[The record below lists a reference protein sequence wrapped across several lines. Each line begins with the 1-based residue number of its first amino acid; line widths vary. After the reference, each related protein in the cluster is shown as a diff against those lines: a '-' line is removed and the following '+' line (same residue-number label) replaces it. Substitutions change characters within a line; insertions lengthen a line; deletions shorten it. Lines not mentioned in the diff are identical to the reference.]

1 MMDER
6 IDNKLIPIESLFD
19 LEAVDT
25 FFFDMYGVL
34 WSGQDWYSGV
44 KDILQTLR
52 AKGKKICILSNQTL
66 VEETFIRLREQQGL
80 VRGRDY
86 DDVATSGALC
96 LQEIKNGLFEKITK
110 KQDFRFYVVGKQNP
124 ALFEPIRQHET
135 LVLKE
140 ADIVYIGAF
149 GKEGGALLDKEIQ
162 QLLHEAKAYQL
173 PAVCANPD
181 VFWIDGAERKLAQGA
196 AGRFYE
202 EIGGKVVWFGKPF
215 KEIYEYALK
224 ISDSS
229 AKKSV
234 MVGDMLTTDIWGAN
248 RAGIRSVLLT
258 ETGVTFYDLQTQK
271 QSTADFIAQQARQN
285 KCEVADLTP
294 TYLLSRVK

>member
-1 MMDER
+1 MNEQAGK
-6 IDNKLIPIESLFD
+6 KLIQIESLYD
-19 LEAVDT
+19 IDGVDT
-25 FFFDMYGVL
+25 FLFDMYGVL
-34 WSGQDWYSGV
+34 WNGQDWYSGV
-44 KDILQTLR
+44 KDVLQTLR
-52 AKGKKICILSNQTL
+52 AKGKRICILSNQTL

-96 LQEIKNGLFEKITK
+96 LQEIKHGLFENITK

-124 ALFEPIRQHET
+124 ALFEPIQQHET

-149 GKEGGALLDKEIQ
+149 GKEGGAVLDKEIQ

-224 ISDSS
+224 VSGSS
-229 AKKSV
+229 AERSI
-234 MVGDMLTTDIWGAN
+234 MIGDMLATDIRGAN
-248 RAGIRSVLLT
+248 RAGMRSVLLT
-258 ETGVTFYDLQTQK
+258 ETGVTFYDLQTQNLLL
-271 QSTADFIAQQARQN
+271 DNFIEQQAKQN
-285 KCEVADLTP
+285 GCAVADLTP